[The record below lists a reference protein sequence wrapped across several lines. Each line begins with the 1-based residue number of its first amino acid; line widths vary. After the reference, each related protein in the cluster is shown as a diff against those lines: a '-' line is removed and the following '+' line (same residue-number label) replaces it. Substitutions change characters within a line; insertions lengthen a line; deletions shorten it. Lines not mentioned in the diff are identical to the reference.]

1 MVSGGRTVATGA
13 KTASVLARARAACH
27 DPAVDAHQR
36 LSRPALGLAAAALLM
51 TGLLGCSK
59 KPPSEVADRLWV
71 SEMPSG
77 PRDRID
83 AFVLTEVGKRSVGSF
98 YHGSLYRGVH
108 DSFTW
113 TTKSKDRGVIRILQ
127 DQRDHEVT
135 IETCTP
141 DRGFDHC
148 IMMKGDPKKVVRY
161 QSRKRWS
168 IPRRGQ
174 SLDVPALMVELAD
187 DDQELE
193 AALGQ

>member
-1 MVSGGRTVATGA
+1 MD
-13 KTASVLARARAACH
+13 ARNRH
-27 DPAVDAHQR
+27 
-36 LSRPALGLAAAALLM
+36 LRPALGLAAVAVLS
-51 TGLLGCSK
+51 TSLLGCSK

-113 TTKSKDRGVIRILQ
+113 TTKAKDRGVIRILQ
-127 DQRDHEVT
+127 DQRDHEVK
-135 IETCTP
+135 IETCKP

-148 IMMKGDPKKVVRY
+148 ILLQGDPKKVVRY

-168 IPRRGQ
+168 VPRRGK
-174 SLDVPALMVELAD
+174 SLDVPALMVELSEDDEELFELAD
-187 DDQELE
+187 EP
-193 AALGQ
+193 